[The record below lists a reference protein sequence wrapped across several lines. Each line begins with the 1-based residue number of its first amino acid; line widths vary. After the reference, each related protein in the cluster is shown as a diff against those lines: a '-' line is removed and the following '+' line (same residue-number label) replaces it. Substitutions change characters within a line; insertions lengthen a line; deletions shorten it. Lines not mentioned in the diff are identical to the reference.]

1 MTLAQGITRVL
12 LVPALWL
19 AMAAALAADAGGV
32 LRIGGAGAG
41 LGTLRILGGE
51 FEKAHPGAKVEIVP
65 NLGSSGGIKA
75 LLAGAVDLAICA
87 RPLLPAEIQAGA
99 RPHPYG
105 RTPFVFIANR
115 DVAETDITTAG
126 LARIL
131 EGKLSAWADG
141 RRIRMVLRPV
151 TDVDTAILLALS
163 PEVGPAMK
171 AAHDRPGMFIATT
184 DQESL
189 ASVGRI
195 PGALGTASLAQ
206 LATEPHGVKVLSHN
220 GVAPGLQALA
230 EGRYPL
236 EKRMALVSGPRTP
249 ALAQAFLL
257 FIRTARGR
265 ALLSSTGHL
274 PEEGAP

>member
-1 MTLAQGITRVL
+1 
-12 LVPALWL
+12 
-19 AMAAALAADAGGV
+19 MAASLAAYAGGV

-51 FEKAHPGAKVEIVP
+51 FEKTHPGAKVEIVP

-75 LLAGAVDLAICA
+75 LLAGAVDLAISA

-99 RPHPYG
+99 QPHPYG
-105 RTPFVFIANR
+105 RTPFVFIVNR

-126 LARIL
+126 LVRIL

-141 RRIRMVLRPV
+141 RRIRMILRPV
-151 TDVDTAILLALS
+151 TDVDTAMLLALS
-163 PEVGPAMK
+163 PDVGPAMK
-171 AAHDRPGMFIATT
+171 AAHERPGMFVAIT

-195 PGALGTASLAQ
+195 PGALGTACLAQ
-206 LATEPHGVKVLSHN
+206 LATEPHAVKVLSHN
-220 GVAPGLQALA
+220 GVVPGLQALA

-236 EKRMALVSGPRTP
+236 GKRMALVSAPRPP

-257 FIRTARGR
+257 FIRSAPGR

>member
-1 MTLAQGITRVL
+1 ML

-19 AMAAALAADAGGV
+19 ALAATLTAEAGGV

-51 FEKAHPGAKVEIVP
+51 FETTHPGTQVEIVP
-65 NLGSSGGIKA
+65 NLGTSGGIKA
-75 LLAGAVDLAICA
+75 LLAGAVDLAISA

-99 RPHPYG
+99 RQHVYG

-115 DVAETDITTAG
+115 DVPETDLTTAG

-131 EGKLSAWADG
+131 KSSLSAWADG
-141 RRIRMVLRPV
+141 RRIRMILRPV
-151 TDVDTAILLALS
+151 TDVDTAILIALS
-163 PEVGPAMK
+163 PDMGPALK
-171 AAHDRPGMFIATT
+171 AARERPGMFVAAT

-195 PGALGTASLAQ
+195 PGALGTTCLAQ
-206 LATEPHGVKVLSHN
+206 LSTEPHAVKVLSHN
-220 GVAPGLQALA
+220 GVVPSLQALA

-236 EKRMALVSGPRTP
+236 AKHMALVSAPRPP
-249 ALAQAFLL
+249 ALAQAFLRFL
-257 FIRTARGR
+257 RSGRGR
-265 ALLSSTGHL
+265 ALLSATGHL